1 MSSKAYSYKQTQPC
15 DKLRCMNAAS
25 KSGGIQYPHFQKW
38 RVYTYVPILPLNYTP
53 MARTS
58 YTSKIDLENRNA
70 RQTIYRG
77 NDYDGA

>member
-38 RVYTYVPILPLNYTP
+38 RVHVRTHRTP
-53 MARTS
+53 KLYAYARTS